1 MLNPTL
7 VKLNNLGADMPFRD
21 SLHLT
26 CITGTETYVVEE
38 IFTYEQKCVPLTLYY
53 IVHGMQVIRVLP
65 GFKTDFASIPKLFW
79 NILPKDSKYIR
90 EASVI
95 HDWLYTYTTIY
106 TRKEADMILRAAM
119 LELGANRLLANI
131 VYWSVRL
138 FGGSH
143 WKETNTF
150 TG

>member
-1 MLNPTL
+1 
-7 VKLNNLGADMPFRD
+7 MPFRN

-26 CITGTETYVVEE
+26 CLAGSETYIVEE
-38 IFTYEQKCVPLTLYY
+38 LFTYEQRCVTLTPYY
-53 IVHGMQVIRVLP
+53 TMLGMQLIRVLP

-79 NILPKDSKYIR
+79 NILPKDSRYIR
-90 EASVI
+90 EASVV

-106 TRKEADMILRAAM
+106 TRQEADTILREAM
-119 LELGANRLLANI
+119 IELGASKLLAYI

-143 WKETNTF
+143 WKDVNTF
-150 TG
+150 TS